1 MKHDHIITTL
11 FYYCTLYYCTILTE
25 NPCVKPTLLPIELLP
40 GNTTFRAAIAAKIL
54 SCITTFH
61 YNTTTNVTVVI

>member
-1 MKHDHIITTL
+1 M
-11 FYYCTLYYCTILTE
+11 TISLQHYFTI
-25 NPCVKPTLLPIELLP
+25 VRFTIVQYLLKIRVSNQPADI
-40 GNTTFRAAIAAKIL
+40 TTFRAAIAAKIL

>member
-1 MKHDHIITTL
+1 MSASYNDFSK
-11 FYYCTLYYCTILTE
+11 CCTIVKSTIVNLLKM
-25 NPCVKPTLLPIELLP
+25 CVKPTELLP